1 MGSNR
6 LSLGSEVVTENQ
18 AQCGTAFMAVP
29 AMLLGMMDAAT
40 FQQRLY
46 QWAFEQARQTVQ
58 AQRPGPV
65 RALFAMMN

>member
-6 LSLGSEVVTENQ
+6 LNLVNEEVGENQ
-18 AQCGTAFMAVP
+18 ARCGGAFMAVP
-29 AMLLGMMDAAT
+29 AMLLGVMDAAT

-58 AQRPGPV
+58 AQRPAPT
-65 RALFAMMN
+65 RDLFAMMN